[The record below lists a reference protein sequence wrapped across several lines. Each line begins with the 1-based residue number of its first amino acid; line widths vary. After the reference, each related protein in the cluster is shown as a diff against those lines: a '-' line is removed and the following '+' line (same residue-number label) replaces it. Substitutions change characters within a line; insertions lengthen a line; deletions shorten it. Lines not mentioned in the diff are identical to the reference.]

1 MGKFQ
6 EIIAGN
12 TPVLVDF
19 FAEWCGPCK
28 MMKPVL
34 EELKHKMGDRLI
46 VLKID
51 IDKNQPMA
59 MAYQIQSVPTLILW
73 KNGQIAWRQSGA
85 LPLYELGKFY
95 RPISE
100 KRVHGE
106 RELPSFPSR
115 KSSFL
120 SRVPYYFV
128 PLQRLKKRGQAIVT
142 HSLPLFCT
150 HIEQSK
156 SL

>member
-85 LPLYELGKFY
+85 LPLYELEQ
-95 RPISE
+95 I
-100 KRVHGE
+100 
-106 RELPSFPSR
+106 L
-115 KSSFL
+115 SSYL
-120 SRVPYYFV
+120 
-128 PLQRLKKRGQAIVT
+128 
-142 HSLPLFCT
+142 
-150 HIEQSK
+150 
-156 SL
+156 